1 MRRFAAILS
10 IVVFV
15 GAGCPSQPSTDL
27 TVGAGD
33 SLTLRETVLGI
44 GGKIAEWF
52 GAGTEA
58 QEIVLGSRDSTV
70 DAALAWRKADDWQT
84 GAMVV
89 DTSKSQFVLSSAQYD
104 GLATGGSTTLSLG
117 LLDTTISGALAW
129 TDSVKSF
136 LSSVNQ
142 TAPDLPTATDVL
154 TIKTDD
160 LASSS
165 WVRVDGTLKKVDAL
179 KASNW
184 FAEYLIL
191 KNVDN
196 PLILSVT
203 LKPAADASFDS
214 ALRGFEV
221 SEIEKWKLETGN

>member
-1 MRRFAAILS
+1 MRRLAAAIA

-15 GAGCPSQPSTDL
+15 GAGCPSQPSTEL

-33 SLTLRETVLGI
+33 TLTLRETVLGV
-44 GGKIAEWF
+44 GGKIAELF
-52 GAGTEA
+52 GADPLT
-58 QEIVLGSRDSTV
+58 QEFTLGDRVATTDAAFVWKKESDGSLAV
-70 DAALAWRKADDWQT
+70 DASASR
-84 GAMVV
+84 
-89 DTSKSQFVLSSAQYD
+89 FVLSDAQYD
-104 GLATGGSTTLSLG
+104 GLVTNKGATISLG
-117 LLDTTISGALAW
+117 LFDTTVSGALDW
-129 TDSVKSF
+129 TDSAKTF
-136 LSSVNQ
+136 LTSLNVS
-142 TAPDLPTATDVL
+142 TSTIDLPTSTEVL

-160 LASSS
+160 SESST
-165 WVRVDGTLKKVDAL
+165 WVRVDGTLQKVDAL

-221 SEIEKWKLETGN
+221 SEIKTTSP

>member
-1 MRRFAAILS
+1 MRRLAAIVAM
-10 IVVFV
+10 IVLV
-15 GAGCPSQPSTDL
+15 GAGCSSAPSTSL

-33 SLTLRETVLGI
+33 TLTIRETVLGI

-58 QEIVLGSRDSTV
+58 QTVVLSERVATT
-70 DAALAWRKADDWQT
+70 DATLSWKKANDWQT

-104 GLATGGSTTLSLG
+104 GLVTGGSTTLSLG

-160 LASSS
+160 LATTA
-165 WVRVDGTLKKVDAL
+165 WVRVDGTLQKVDAL

-184 FAEYLIL
+184 FAEYLVL
-191 KNVDN
+191 KNADN

-221 SEIEKWKLETGN
+221 SEIKTTSP